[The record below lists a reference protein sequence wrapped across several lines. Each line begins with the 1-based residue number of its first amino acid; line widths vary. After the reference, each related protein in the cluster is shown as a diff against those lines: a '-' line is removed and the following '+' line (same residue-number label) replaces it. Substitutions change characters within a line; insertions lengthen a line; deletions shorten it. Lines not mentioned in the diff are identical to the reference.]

1 MEAAPAAPPAAAP
14 PSAAPPAPPP
24 SAEPPAAPESAL
36 PTASNAEGKR
46 PADSAAASD
55 ESKKARTDDWRSAP
69 SNGGAAGFANPRA
82 EAERR
87 EETRAAVS
95 SIKSKLSK
103 PKATTG
109 GWHDER
115 KTKHGSFSAGLTREQ
130 ILKSQQAHREK
141 AEASGKP
148 VPYYQRP
155 K

>member
-1 MEAAPAAPPAAAP
+1 MEPSAAPASAASAPPTEAPAAPKPAPPTEAPAAAP
-14 PSAAPPAPPP
+14 P
-24 SAEPPAAPESAL
+24 
-36 PTASNAEGKR
+36 TNAEGKR
-46 PADSAAASD
+46 PAEASAID
-55 ESKKARTDDWRSAP
+55 DSKKPRFSSDDWLGAP
-69 SNGGAAGFANPRA
+69 SNGGAAQANPRA

-87 EETRAAVS
+87 EETRSAVS

-103 PKATTG
+103 PKSSSS
-109 GWHDER
+109 WQDDR

-141 AEASGKP
+141 AEAAGKP

>member
-1 MEAAPAAPPAAAP
+1 MEPSVAPAAPASEAPAPPTAPAAPLTEAPAAAP
-14 PSAAPPAPPP
+14 APP
-24 SAEPPAAPESAL
+24 
-36 PTASNAEGKR
+36 TNAEGKR
-46 PADSAAASD
+46 PAEASASD
-55 ESKKARTDDWRSAP
+55 DSKKPRISSDDWRGAP
-69 SNGGAAGFANPRA
+69 SNGGAEQANPRA

-87 EETRAAVS
+87 EETRSAVS

-103 PKATTG
+103 PKSSSG
-109 GWHDER
+109 SWQDDR

-141 AEASGKP
+141 AEAAGKP